1 MYQKGDK
8 YYADWRDQEGKR
20 KRRSFPTALGAQRF
34 ENQQKAAKASNPSQA
49 ARRSAKSARPSAKA
63 NTSHARTSAAR
74 RRQPGKATA

>member
-1 MYQKGDK
+1 MFQKGDK
-8 YYADWRDQEGKR
+8 YYADWRDQGGKR

-49 ARRSAKSARPSAKA
+49 ARRLANSARPSVQA
-63 NTSHARTSAAR
+63 NTRLGRTSAAR